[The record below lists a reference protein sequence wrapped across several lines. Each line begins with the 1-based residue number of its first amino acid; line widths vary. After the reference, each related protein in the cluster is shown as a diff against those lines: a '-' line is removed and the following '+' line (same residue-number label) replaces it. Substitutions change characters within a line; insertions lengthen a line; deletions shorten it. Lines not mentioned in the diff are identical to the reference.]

1 MPASTVEKCLSPL
14 QRHDHVIFFVL
25 FNSMKA
31 AIDRLYYSITEVSKM
46 LGEEQHVL
54 RYWEREFSQLR
65 PQKNRA
71 GNRIYADKDLQVLR
85 VIKRLLR
92 DERYTVAGAKEFL
105 RQHGVDEVAIETSSS
120 ESAAVPAPVET
131 PKVTTRATGPREQ
144 SVREVVAELR
154 SIANDI
160 RQRVSAA

>member
-1 MPASTVEKCLSPL
+1 
-14 QRHDHVIFFVL
+14 
-25 FNSMKA
+25 MKT

-85 VIKRLLR
+85 MIKRLLR
-92 DERYTVAGAKEFL
+92 EERYTVAGAKEFL
-105 RQHGVDEVAIETSSS
+105 RHRGVDEVALEASSETSAVVPELEGTPSTTT
-120 ESAAVPAPVET
+120 SAPQD
-131 PKVTTRATGPREQ
+131 REQ
-144 SVREVVAELR
+144 DVREVVAELR

-160 RQRVSAA
+160 RQRVAAA

>member
-1 MPASTVEKCLSPL
+1 MLGYTDEKHQSPL
-14 QRHDHVIFFVL
+14 PQHDHVIFFVL
-25 FNSMKA
+25 FNSMKT

-85 VIKRLLR
+85 MIKRLLR
-92 DERYTVAGAKEFL
+92 EERYTVAGAKEYL
-105 RQHGVDEVAIETSSS
+105 RQHGVDEGALEASSDAPEFEPVS
-120 ESAAVPAPVET
+120 EGMPSVET
-131 PKVTTRATGPREQ
+131 PRTVDREQ
-144 SVREVVAELR
+144 AAREVVAEIR
-154 SIANDI
+154 SIASDI
-160 RQRVSAA
+160 RQRVVAA